1 MADGAEVGVS
11 TAKEVRAALTKQP
24 SLSPGEILEACSGD
38 VNTKLLA
45 TVLKQMLDRG
55 EVTREGTPGAFI
67 YDLVPGYKGGRGSD
81 STPPPKASKPA
92 KAPKEAKAIAPA
104 ARTKSQRTAAKVQR
118 KTAVSVPVRVEP
130 DDNHVVALQADGSVF
145 LLDKS
150 DGTYQSLPPGVVR
163 QIMQLSSLRA
173 G

>member
-1 MADGAEVGVS
+1 MSIRDEIRAAIADGKPFCAGGILARVPGCENDRAKLSQNLSALKTEGKIRRAGIVDDEAGYMLDFWPLSAEG
-11 TAKEVRAALTKQP
+11 TTLRAA
-24 SLSPGEILEACSGD
+24 
-38 VNTKLLA
+38 
-45 TVLKQMLDRG
+45 
-55 EVTREGTPGAFI
+55 
-67 YDLVPGYKGGRGSD
+67 KGKG
-81 STPPPKASKPA
+81 
-92 KAPKEAKAIAPA
+92 APK
-104 ARTKSQRTAAKVQR
+104 TKSQRTAAKSQR

-163 QIMQLSSLRA
+163 QILQLSSLRA